1 MFDAYPAT
9 MSLVG
14 WMKPTDYFTLKGLP
28 MPRLLTKVLTPV
40 LNDRMVTINY
50 AQPNMVLG
58 QLIMSMDTGENQF
71 MQFKTVDNTLRWVDG
86 RYIILQ
92 Q

>member
-1 MFDAYPAT
+1 
-9 MSLVG
+9 
-14 WMKPTDYFTLKGLP
+14 
-28 MPRLLTKVLTPV
+28 
-40 LNDRMVTINY
+40 
-50 AQPNMVLG
+50 
-58 QLIMSMDTGENQF
+58 MDTGENQF